1 MKKFIVEFTYTNGSQ
16 EEVSFETENIE
27 WSIDQYYRN
36 RAITS
41 HTIIKEDNSS
51 SKQMLF
57 G

>member
-1 MKKFIVEFTYTNGSQ
+1 MKKFIVEFTYTNGTQ

-41 HTIIKEDNSS
+41 HTIIKEGNSS